1 MKFRSNKA
9 ITLVALIITIII
21 LLILAGVSLSMI
33 LGENGLINKAQSSVN
48 AYQATSNNEQNF
60 LNKIGDYLEHFED
73 LVGWNEEKQVNSPK
87 LAEGMIPIKW
97 NGSNWVITTSDDSE
111 WYDYID
117 TSVNSNANTSKWAN
131 VMLSDGK
138 YSNVTPTPDGKSYA
152 ANGTEVAIGDLGS
165 MFVWIP
171 RYAYNIK
178 SGVHTASQGEIQI
191 EFLKGKT
198 RISSQGNIFE
208 NINEDGSINTSA
220 TAGNDKWLIHPAFLN
235 DTSIGGWDR
244 ELTGIWVAKFIASN
258 DNSQIKI
265 LPNKD
270 SWRNITFVNAFSN
283 CLTMNK
289 QNNIYGLA
297 STSETHLI
305 KNTEWGAVAYLAQ
318 SKYGRN
324 KTEIGMNS
332 SSWYTGANNYV
343 SNTNQSTT
351 GNIYGIYDLSGGTH
365 RYIAAG
371 LSDSITNNLQSRDGF
386 KEKYVNRYEA
396 SIAQT
401 QYGDA
406 VYETPRWYS
415 DNAAY
420 FTTNEPWL
428 IRGGWYG
435 YSLHGATAQA
445 GAFAYVSHDGSGWGT
460 FKGSLIPCVRFST
473 GDYSIKMKT
482 PFVI

>member
-1 MKFRSNKA
+1 MNLKSNKA

-48 AYQATSNNEQNF
+48 AYQETSNNEQNF

-244 ELTGIWVAKFIASN
+244 ELTGIWIAKFEASN
-258 DNSQIKI
+258 NNSQIKV

-270 SWRNITFVNAFSN
+270 SWRNINIASIFNN
-283 CLTMNK
+283 CLSMSNK
-289 QNNIYGLA
+289 NNIYGLNDA
-297 STSETHLI
+297 SETHLM
-305 KNTEWGAVAYLAQ
+305 KNTEWGLVAYITH
-318 SKYGRN
+318 SNYGKNRV
-324 KTEIGMNS
+324 EISANTSGY
-332 SSWYTGANNYV
+332 YTGGNNYIA
-343 SNTNQSTT
+343 NTNQSTT
-351 GNIYGIYDLSGGTH
+351 GNIYGIYDLSGGS
-365 RYIAAG
+365 REYLAAG
-371 LSDSITNNLQSRDGF
+371 LSDNITSTFGSITGF
-386 KEKYVNRYEA
+386 KEKYVNKYGTVA
-396 SIAQT
+396 LQT

-406 VYETPRWYS
+406 IYETP
-415 DNAAY
+415 
-420 FTTNEPWL
+420 
-428 IRGGWYG
+428 GWNN
-435 YSLHGATAQA
+435 
-445 GAFAYVSHDGSGWGT
+445 
-460 FKGSLIPCVRFST
+460 
-473 GDYSIKMKT
+473 DYSYFLTKSAAFFDRGERYSNNVTGIFSSNT
-482 PFVI
+482 HSPSGEAYDCSFRPAIIV